1 MKRHDNR
8 MHRNQKT
15 KERRKQKRLRRIELY
30 KDDQLYKEARM
41 LECTVE
47 GQSRLDMGTIAQ
59 PATQA
64 KKPTSQGWFS
74 YFRSFIY

>member
-1 MKRHDNR
+1 

-30 KDDQLYKEARM
+30 KDDQLYEEARM

-47 GQSRLDMGTIAQ
+47 GQSRLDMGTIAH
-59 PATQA
+59 
-64 KKPTSQGWFS
+64 PTTFPKNLPSQGWIS